1 MEKQADVYTLTG
13 LYQLKNMMILSS
25 TNSWGMMQEILE
37 EEEMRARERIIKKE
51 QEDSVRGEERI
62 SSNPAILNE

>member
-37 EEEMRARERIIKKE
+37 EEEMRVKERTLKKE
-51 QEDSVRGEERI
+51 EKETLDAEVKKLLAE
-62 SSNPAILNE
+62 

>member
-1 MEKQADVYTLTG
+1 MYTLTG

-37 EEEMRARERIIKKE
+37 EEEMRVKERTLKKE
-51 QEDSVRGEERI
+51 EKETLDAEVKKLLAE
-62 SSNPAILNE
+62 

>member
-1 MEKQADVYTLTG
+1 VYTLTG

-37 EEEMRARERIIKKE
+37 EEEMRVKERTLKKE
-51 QEDSVRGEERI
+51 EKETLDAEVKKLLAE
-62 SSNPAILNE
+62 